1 MLANM
6 NQDCREFNN
15 AQAAACQCLSPEKA
29 VLKREKT
36 LKGACAFVFNLKHMY
51 LKRVLFKSF
60 FFIQFSI
67 SLCML

>member
-6 NQDCREFNN
+6 NQDCREFNS

-36 LKGACAFVFNLKHMY
+36 LKGVC
-51 LKRVLFKSF
+51 VLLFEF
-60 FFIQFSI
+60 
-67 SLCML
+67 